1 MRFLFG
7 GALLGYINLNDLHA
21 KGVYVRRVS
30 KRGITMSHPST
41 SLSSIR
47 LALVSLPAPRMHA
60 EVKESGSTG
69 IVTPPCVTPPRD
81 WSSQNRTSMMQN
93 LRPRCPGR
101 KQCSQGMTHSQEE
114 EEDEEEFR
122 LEEQ

>member
-30 KRGITMSHPST
+30 KEGLQCLTLVRV
-41 SLSSIR
+41 SSIR

-69 IVTPPCVTPPRD
+69 IATPPCVTPPRD

-114 EEDEEEFR
+114 ENEEEFR